1 MRKAYK
7 FRLYPNKTT
16 EQKLFWVLTRCRE
29 LYNAALSERKD
40 AYMYAGRSI
49 SWYEQKRDLSEIKH
63 EIRTEYQDIGSHVL
77 QDVLHRL
84 NKAFDHFFR
93 KVERKRAGHFVGNPG
108 YPRFQQRNRYT
119 SFTYPDGA
127 GWKLTVEERGEKF
140 AGTLHLAK
148 IGKAKVKLHRQ
159 PQGQIKTVTIK
170 REVDQWYVIFSCQVA
185 EPEKLPASYE
195 DIGIDLGVTHLATL
209 SNGEMIEHPHY
220 YRKAQKIL
228 KKRQQSVSRKKRDSH
243 RRAKAGKLVGK
254 AHRKIARQRRDFNH
268 KVSRELG
275 R

>member
-16 EQKLFWVLTRCRE
+16 EQKLFW
-29 LYNAALSERKD
+29 
-40 AYMYAGRSI
+40 
-49 SWYEQKRDLSEIKH
+49 
-63 EIRTEYQDIGSHVL
+63 IRTEYQDIGSHGL

-108 YPRFQQRNRYT
+108 YTRFQGRNRYT

-140 AGTLHLAK
+140 AGTLLLAK
-148 IGKAKVKLHRQ
+148 IGEAKVKLHRQ

-220 YRKAQKIL
+220 TKRARKPCGFSPGL
-228 KKRQQSVSRKKRDSH
+228 PGSMLDVV
-243 RRAKAGKLVGK
+243 LY
-254 AHRKIARQRRDFNH
+254 
-268 KVSRELG
+268 LC
-275 R
+275 